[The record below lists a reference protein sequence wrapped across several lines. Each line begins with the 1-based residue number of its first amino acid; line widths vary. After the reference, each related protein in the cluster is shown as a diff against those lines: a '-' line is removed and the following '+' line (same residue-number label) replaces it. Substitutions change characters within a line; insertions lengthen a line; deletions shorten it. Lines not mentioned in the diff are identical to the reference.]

1 MSADGLLLTLVFALC
16 VAGALLGIFVPER
29 RNPALLAWAGSL
41 AALLALWAS
50 GNVLWSG
57 QIFQAELWTIR
68 GWGTLTISLDHLSA
82 LFLAVAAVVV
92 LASSIFSADYLKRYA
107 GHYNLKALNAWYLL
121 LFASIVLILIA
132 NDMLLFLLAWEA
144 MSILSY
150 LLVNFEHRRDETSRA
165 GYLILAMGE
174 AGFVAV
180 ALVFLF
186 LAVKTGSLDFSA
198 FKTAGA
204 NFGCFTR
211 WTIFLLTF
219 FGFGVKA
226 GLVPVNT
233 WLPRAHPAA
242 PANVSAILSGTILNL
257 GLYGIVRVNLD
268 LVPVTQNGMIGAGVV
283 VLVIGTISAL
293 VGILYATT
301 ENDLKAMLAH
311 SSIENIGIVTAG
323 LGAGMIFTTY
333 GKPALAGIAFI
344 AAFYHMINHSVYKS
358 LLFLGAGTV
367 DDRAGTRDL
376 NKLGG
381 LIRAMPWTAGAFL
394 VGALA
399 ISALPPFNGFVSE
412 WLTLQTML
420 RSAELPSTLVKLV
433 FALCGAGLALTA
445 ALAVTCFVKA
455 FAMGFLGMSRSEEAA
470 KAVEARGASIVPMIF
485 LAALCLLLGVLPT
498 YMIPA
503 LSRQLQPWTDS
514 SADALVPPFFVSN
527 SAHNTLP
534 PAFVDDFHN
543 LGAQVGQSVLP
554 GRGLVVLHRGG
565 TENPVVFAMSTSYM
579 LVALIVLLG
588 LTYVVVRLWFT
599 RRRKLARR
607 TRWDGGVR
615 RLLPEMTYT
624 ATGFSNPVRVIFDA
638 VFRPTTVEDT
648 RETVAQHFRTAI
660 RREREEVHVVDRYA
674 IQPVMSV
681 VMKLAGKLAV
691 MHHGRIN
698 AYAAYVL
705 LALLTALLIL
715 LFRMS

>member
-1 MSADGLLLTLVFALC
+1 MLASMFALC
-16 VAGALLGIFVPER
+16 GVGALLGIVVPNR
-29 RNPALLAWAGSL
+29 RNPALLAWVGSL
-41 AALLALWAS
+41 ASLLALWVG

-57 QIFQAELWTIR
+57 HVFHGELWTIR
-68 GWGTLTISLDHLSA
+68 PLGTLTVLLDRLSA
-82 LFLAVAAVVV
+82 LFLVVAAVVV
-92 LASSIFSADYLKRYA
+92 LASSIFSSSYLKRYSA
-107 GHYNLKALNAWYLL
+107 HYNLKALNAWYLL
-121 LFASIVLILIA
+121 LFAFIVLILIA
-132 NDMLLFLLAWEA
+132 HDALLFLLAWEA

-150 LLVNFEHRRDETSRA
+150 LLVNFEHRRDESSRA
-165 GYLILAMGE
+165 GYLMLAMGE

-186 LAVKTGSLDFSA
+186 LSVKSGSLEFSA
-198 FKTAGA
+198 LKVEGAGLGPTA
-204 NFGCFTR
+204 R
-211 WTIFLLTF
+211 WLVFLLTF

-257 GLYGIVRVNLD
+257 GLYGIVRMNLD
-268 LVPVTQNGMIGAGVV
+268 LVPVTMIGAGVI
-283 VLVIGTISAL
+283 VLIVGTISAL

-311 SSIENIGIVTAG
+311 SSIENIGIVTVG
-323 LGAGMIFTTY
+323 LGAGLIFTAY
-333 GKPALAGIAFI
+333 GRPAIAGIAFI
-344 AAFYHMINHSVYKS
+344 AAFYHMINHSVYKA
-358 LLFLGAGTV
+358 LLFLGVGTV

-433 FALCGAGLALTA
+433 FVLCGAGLALTV

-455 FAMGFLGMSRSEEAA
+455 FAMGFLGLSRSEQAS
-470 KAVEARGASIVPMIF
+470 KAVEAKASSIAPMML

-498 YMIPA
+498 HVIPS
-503 LSRQLQPWTDS
+503 LTRELQPLIIADA
-514 SADALVPPFFVSN
+514 ADALVPPFFAS
-527 SAHNTLP
+527 SPAHDTLP
-534 PAFVDDFHN
+534 PAFAGEFHD

-579 LVALIVLLG
+579 LVALILLLV
-588 LTYVVVRLWFT
+588 LTYVVIRLWLT
-599 RRRKLARR
+599 RRRQLGRR
-607 TRWDGGVR
+607 ERWDGGVR

-648 RETVAQHFRTAI
+648 RETVAEHFRTAI
-660 RREREEVHVVDRYA
+660 RRERTEVHIVDR
-674 IQPVMSV
+674 SV
-681 VMKLAGKLAV
+681 VQPAQDAAMRLARSLAV

-698 AYAAYVL
+698 AYIGYVL
-705 LALLTALLIL
+705 AALLVAVLLNFL
-715 LFRMS
+715 L

>member
-1 MSADGLLLTLVFALC
+1 MSTDGLLLVLVFALC
-16 VAGALLGIFVPER
+16 AAGALLGIVVPDR
-29 RNPALLAWAGSL
+29 RNPALLAWVGSL
-41 AALLALWAS
+41 AALLTLWAG

-57 QIFQAELWTIR
+57 QVFQSELWTIR
-68 GWGTLTISLDHLSA
+68 GLGTLSVSLDRLAA
-82 LFLAVAAVVV
+82 LFLVVAAVVV
-92 LASSIFSADYLKRYA
+92 LASSVFSAGYLKRYA
-107 GHYNLKALNAWYLL
+107 GHYNLKALNAWFLL

-132 NDMLLFLLAWEA
+132 NDALTFLLAWEA

-150 LLVNFEHRRDETSRA
+150 LLVNFEYGRAETSRA
-165 GYLILAMGE
+165 SYLMLAMGE
-174 AGFVAV
+174 AGFMAV
-180 ALVFLF
+180 VLVFLF
-186 LAVKTGSLDFSA
+186 FGVKAGSLDFSA

-204 NFGCFTR
+204 SFGGATR
-211 WTIFLLTF
+211 WIIFLLTF
-219 FGFGVKA
+219 CGFGVKA
-226 GLVPVNT
+226 GLEPVNT

-257 GLYGIVRVNLD
+257 GLYGIIRVNLD
-268 LVPVTQNGMIGAGVV
+268 LLPVHTTGAGITI
-283 VLVIGTISAL
+283 LIIGTISAL

-311 SSIENIGIVTAG
+311 SSIENIGIVAVG
-323 LGAGMIFTTY
+323 LGAGIIFTTY

-344 AAFYHMINHSVYKS
+344 TAFYHMINHSVYKS

-381 LIRAMPWTAGAFL
+381 LVRTMPWTAGTFL

-399 ISALPPFNGFVSE
+399 ISAMPPFSGFVSE

-420 RSAELPSTLVKLV
+420 RSSELSSTLVKLV

-445 ALAVTCFVKA
+445 ALAVTCFVKM
-455 FAMGFLGMSRSEEAA
+455 FAMGFLGMSRSESAA
-470 KAVEARGASIVPMIF
+470 KAVEAKTSSVAPMIF
-485 LAALCLLLGVLPT
+485 LAVLCLLLGVLPT
-498 YMIPA
+498 YIIPA
-503 LSRQLQPWTDS
+503 LNRELQPWTDEG
-514 SADALVPPFFVSN
+514 ADALVPPFFASN
-527 SAHNTLP
+527 PAHNTLP

-579 LVALIVLLG
+579 LVALIVLLL
-588 LTYVVVRLWFT
+588 LTWIVIRLWLT
-599 RRRKLARR
+599 RSRTLARR
-607 TRWDGGVR
+607 VRWDGGIR

-638 VFRPTTVEDT
+638 VLRPTTIADT
-648 RETVAQHFRTAI
+648 RAAVAEHFRTAI
-660 RREREEVHVVDRYA
+660 RRERVDVHVVDRYVMQP
-674 IQPVMSV
+674 IQNAG
-681 VMKLAGKLAV
+681 MKLAGQLAV

-698 AYAAYVL
+698 AYSAYVL
-705 LALLTALLIL
+705 LALLAALAAGL
-715 LFRMS
+715 LWQS

>member
-1 MSADGLLLTLVFALC
+1 MGADGLLLELIFALC
-16 VAGALLGIFVPER
+16 LAGALAGIVVPDR
-29 RNPALLAWAGSL
+29 RNPALLAWVGSFASL
-41 AALLALWAS
+41 LTLCAA

-57 QIFQAELWTIR
+57 QIFQADLWTIR
-68 GWGTLTISLDHLSA
+68 GWGTLTVSLDRLSA

-92 LASSIFSADYLKRYA
+92 LASSIFSAGYLKRYS

-132 NDMLLFLLAWEA
+132 NDVLLFLLAWEA

-165 GYLILAMGE
+165 GYLMLAMGE

-186 LAVKTGSLDFSA
+186 LAVRTGSLDFSA
-198 FKTAGA
+198 FKTGSV
-204 NFGCFTR
+204 NFGGFTR

-283 VLVIGTISAL
+283 VLIIGTISAL
-293 VGILYATT
+293 VCILYATT

-358 LLFLGAGTV
+358 LLFFGAGTV

-381 LIRAMPWTAGAFL
+381 LIHAMPWTAGAFL
-394 VGALA
+394 VGTLA

-455 FAMGFLGMSRSEEAA
+455 FAMGFLGMSRSGGAA
-470 KAVEARGASIVPMIF
+470 KAVEARGASIVPMVF
-485 LAALCLLLGVLPT
+485 LAALCVLLGVLPT

-514 SADALVPPFFVSN
+514 SADALVPPFFASN
-527 SAHNTLP
+527 PAHNTLP
-534 PAFVDDFHN
+534 PAFAEDFHN
-543 LGAQVGQSVLP
+543 LGAQVGQNVLP

-579 LVALIVLLG
+579 VVVLVALLL
-588 LTYVVVRLWFT
+588 LTYVVVRLWLT
-599 RRRKLARR
+599 RSRKLARR

-638 VFRPTTVEDT
+638 VFRPTTVSDT

-660 RREREEVHVVDRYA
+660 RRERVAVHIVDRLA
-674 IQPVMSV
+674 IQPAKNV
-681 VMKLAGKLAV
+681 VWGLSHALAV

-698 AYAAYVL
+698 SYAAYVL
-705 LALLTALLIL
+705 LALLVALLL
-715 LFRMS
+715 SLFL

>member
-1 MSADGLLLTLVFALC
+1 MSVDGLLLELIFALC
-16 VAGALLGIFVPER
+16 AAGALLGTIIPDR
-29 RNPALLAWAGSL
+29 RNPALLAWIGSL
-41 AALLALWAS
+41 AALLTFWVS
-50 GNVLWSG
+50 GNVLWTG
-57 QIFQAELWTIR
+57 QAFQGSFWTIR
-68 GWGTLTISLDHLSA
+68 GLGTLTVSLDRLSA
-82 LFLAVAAVVV
+82 LFLFLAAIVI

-132 NDMLLFLLAWEA
+132 NDALTFLLAWES

-150 LLVNFEHRRDETSRA
+150 FLVNFEHGRAETSRA
-165 GYLILAMGE
+165 AYLMLAMGE
-174 AGFVAV
+174 GGFMAV
-180 ALVFLF
+180 VLVFLF
-186 LAVKTGSLDFSA
+186 LAAKTGSLDFSA
-198 FKTAGA
+198 FKAAGA
-204 NFGCFTR
+204 SLGGAPR
-211 WTIFLLTF
+211 WIIFLLTF

-257 GLYGIVRVNLD
+257 GLYGIIRVNLD
-268 LVPVTQNGMIGAGVV
+268 LLPVHWTGAGM
-283 VLVIGTISAL
+283 VILIVGTISAL

-311 SSIENIGIVTAG
+311 SSIENIGIVAVG
-323 LGAGMIFTTY
+323 LGAGIIFATY
-333 GKPALAGIAFI
+333 GQPALAGIAFI
-344 AAFYHMINHSVYKS
+344 TAFYHMINHSVYKA

-367 DDRAGTRDL
+367 DDRAGSRDL

-381 LIRAMPWTAGAFL
+381 LIRTMPWTAGTFL

-399 ISALPPFNGFVSE
+399 ISAMPPFSGFVSE

-420 RSAELPSTLVKLV
+420 RSSELSSTLVKIV

-455 FAMGFLGMSRSEEAA
+455 FAMGFLGLSRSEEAG
-470 KAVEARGASIVPMIF
+470 KAVEAKSASIVPMVF

-498 YMIPA
+498 YIIPA
-503 LSRQLQPWTDS
+503 LNRGLQPWTDAG
-514 SADALVPPFFVSN
+514 ADALVPPFFASN
-527 SAHNTLP
+527 PAHNTLP
-534 PAFVDDFHN
+534 SAFVDEFHN
-543 LGAQVGQSVLP
+543 LGAQVGQSALP

-565 TENPVVFAMSTSYM
+565 AENPVVFAMSTSYM
-579 LVALIVLLG
+579 LVALMVLLL
-588 LTYVVVRLWFT
+588 LTYIIIRLCLT
-599 RRRKLARR
+599 RSRKLARR
-607 TRWDGGVR
+607 VRWDGGIR

-638 VFRPTTVEDT
+638 VFRPTTIEDT
-648 RETVAQHFRTAI
+648 CETVAEHFRTAI
-660 RREREEVHVVDRYA
+660 RRERVDVHVVDRFVM
-674 IQPVMSV
+674 QPAQGAA
-681 VMKLAGKLAV
+681 MKLAGKLAV

-698 AYAAYVL
+698 AYSAYVL
-705 LALLTALLIL
+705 LALLAALAVGL
-715 LFRMS
+715 LWHN